1 MRWFVVLVS
10 LVLLL
15 SLLLKVQFVFFDAA
29 WTLKSAFAP
38 SIVVGS
44 IALEAGFLVF
54 LYSTKSLS
62 TKLLSILILFL
73 VYTTISVYSL
83 VEGTSCNCFGATDFS
98 PFAMLIFN
106 GLIASIAASTLLFT
120 RSLHGND
127 YLQFEPVKV
136 TRAVAVFLAAF
147 LGTYVSSKAGIGQS
161 TSQLPL
167 LVQQNE
173 DVEVAFGKQTAVVFN
188 VSNPNRFPVKIVG
201 HKLSCSCL
209 RDIKYP
215 TVIGSKGNATIQIQ
229 FAGESPG
236 PIDKNFRLFF
246 FRRRFER
253 CFCFHQRARYAQG
266 EYLNEKVFAG
276 IC

>member
-10 LVLLL
+10 FVLLL

-29 WTLKSAFAP
+29 WTLKSTFAP
-38 SIVVGS
+38 SVVVAS
-44 IALEAGFLVF
+44 IALESAILAF

-62 TKLLSILILFL
+62 TKLLSILILFFA
-73 VYTTISVYSL
+73 YFAISVYSL
-83 VEGTSCNCFGATDFS
+83 LKGTSCNCFGAADVS
-98 PFAMLIFN
+98 PFAMSIFN
-106 GLIASIAASTLLFT
+106 GLIASIAAGSLLLM
-120 RSLHGND
+120 RSLRGRE
-127 YLQFEPVKV
+127 YLQFEPLKAF
-136 TRAVAVFLAAF
+136 RAVAVFVAVF
-147 LGTYVSSKAGIGQS
+147 LGTFVSSKAGIGQS

-173 DVEVAFGKQTAVVFN
+173 DLKVAFGKQAAVVFH

-215 TVIGSKGNATIQIQ
+215 AVIASKGNATIQIQ

-236 PIDKNFRLFF
+236 MIDKNFRLFF
-246 FRRRFER
+246 S
-253 CFCFHQRARYAQG
+253 G
-266 EYLNEKVFAG
+266 VGLNVVSVSINGHVLPKESN
-276 IC
+276 